1 MADIAVI
8 GAGWAGLA
16 AAVEAVRRGHHVT
29 LYEMAPQAGGRAR
42 SQPADASGWRLDNGQ
57 HILIGAY
64 TETLALMRTVGA
76 DPDRLLRRLPL
87 ALLDADGHGLRL
99 PPGPALLAFGRGVWA
114 QRGWS
119 ASERLALLATAGRW
133 LLQGFRCDPAV
144 SVAELSAGLP
154 AAIRTE
160 LIEPLCV
167 AALNTPAAAA
177 SGEVFLRVLRDALF
191 GGRGAADLLLP
202 RVPLAELLPEPALA
216 WLQQHGAMLHLRR
229 RVQQLEPTAHG
240 ETGWRV
246 DGTHHDA
253 VVLACSASE
262 AARLT
267 TALAP
272 DWSAQA
278 GAFGYEP
285 IITVTLRCPGA
296 RLAAPMVQLA
306 ESASAPAQFA
316 FDQGQIAADPPAALA
331 ARPTGTTT
339 APDRTRT
346 MHPAAGL
353 FTFVVSG
360 AAPWLARDQVEVVQA
375 VLAQAEHALRAP
387 AGQPRAPI
395 ELVRTVTEK
404 RATFRCTPGLA
415 RPPARI
421 AAGLVAAGDHVVGP
435 YPATLEGA
443 VRSGLAALPLLGDI

>member
-1 MADIAVI
+1 VADIAVI

-16 AAVEAVRRGHHVT
+16 AAVEAVRRSHRVT
-29 LYEMAPQAGGRAR
+29 VHEMAPQAGGRAR
-42 SQPADASGWRLDNGQ
+42 SQPADASGLRLDNGQ

-87 ALLDADGHGLRL
+87 ALLDADGCGLRL

-114 QRGWS
+114 QRGWR
-119 ASERLALLATAGRW
+119 ASERLALLTTAARW
-133 LLQGFRCDPAV
+133 LLQGFRCDPAI

-154 AAIRTE
+154 AAIRAE

-202 RVPLAELLPEPALA
+202 RVPLAELLPEPTLA
-216 WLQQHGAMLHLRR
+216 WLQQHGAVLRLR
-229 RVQQLEPTAHG
+229 QRVQQLEPAAAG
-240 ETGWRV
+240 QTGWHV
-246 DGTHHDA
+246 DGEHHDA

-267 TALAP
+267 AVLAP
-272 DWSAQA
+272 AWSAQA

-306 ESASAPAQFA
+306 ESARAPAQFA
-316 FDQGQIAADPPAALA
+316 FDQGQIAADPTTDTST
-331 ARPTGTTT
+331 RTTT

-346 MHPAAGL
+346 MHVGAGL

-360 AAPWLARDQVEVVQA
+360 AAPWVARDQAEVVQA
-375 VLAQAEHALRAP
+375 VLAQAEHALRTP
-387 AGQPRAPI
+387 AGKARAPI

-421 AAGLVAAGDHVVGP
+421 ANGLVAAGDYVAGP

-443 VRSGLAALPLLGDI
+443 VRSGLAALPLLGCT

>member
-1 MADIAVI
+1 MADIAII

-16 AAVEAVRRGHHVT
+16 AAVEAVRRGHRVT
-29 LYEMAPQAGGRAR
+29 LHDMAPQAGGRAR

-114 QRGWS
+114 QRGWRVG
-119 ASERLALLATAGRW
+119 ERLALLATAARW
-133 LLQGFRCDPAV
+133 LMQGFRCDPAA
-144 SVAELSAGLP
+144 SVAELCAGLP
-154 AAIRTE
+154 AAIRAE

-216 WLQQHGAMLHLRR
+216 WLQQHGAVLHLRR
-229 RVQQLEPTAHG
+229 RVQQLEPAAAG
-240 ETGWRV
+240 QTGWRV
-246 DGTHHDA
+246 DGVRHDA

-267 TALAP
+267 AVLAP
-272 DWSAQA
+272 AWSAQA
-278 GAFGYEP
+278 GAFSYEP

-296 RLAAPMVQLA
+296 RLAAPMVQLS

-316 FDQGQIAADPPAALA
+316 FDQGQITADPTSTTEAPNRTIAEH
-331 ARPTGTTT
+331 PTT
-339 APDRTRT
+339 
-346 MHPAAGL
+346 GL

-360 AAPWLARDQVEVVQA
+360 AAPWLARDQAEVARA

-387 AGQPRAPI
+387 AGQARVPI

-421 AAGLVAAGDHVVGP
+421 AAGLVAAGDHVAGP

-443 VRSGLAALPLLGDI
+443 VRSGLAALPLLGST